1 MYTLNQL
8 YHITSFLMYTYTTYQ
23 GLLMKLP
30 MSLSK
35 IPISNFD
42 PGALRFL
49 TIWNLMRD
57 GLLIGFHV
65 ISCVQFAFSVYYD
78 YMYTVVPPNV
88 LKVHNGYGGKFKFL
102 TFWDA
107 IIQAVFFFICILNDW
122 FGTNAVSP
130 KKPPFVR
137 KLKDH
142 MHSILG
148 FPVAMFVGIIFWALM
163 FVDRELVL
171 PKALDPYFPWWLNH
185 LMHTSIMVSTFIEMM
200 VHIIF
205 YKSGIWVYPVLEVLS
220 LPLRTVFFSVL
231 ISIALILYMIGE
243 AVDNFFWGNEYTKS
257 KNSYAKSK

>member
-1 MYTLNQL
+1 
-8 YHITSFLMYTYTTYQ
+8 
-23 GLLMKLP
+23 
-30 MSLSK
+30 
-35 IPISNFD
+35 
-42 PGALRFL
+42 
-49 TIWNLMRD
+49 MRD

-200 VHIIF
+200 LSPRKYPSRSYGLFCLTFFIILYLIWVHIIF